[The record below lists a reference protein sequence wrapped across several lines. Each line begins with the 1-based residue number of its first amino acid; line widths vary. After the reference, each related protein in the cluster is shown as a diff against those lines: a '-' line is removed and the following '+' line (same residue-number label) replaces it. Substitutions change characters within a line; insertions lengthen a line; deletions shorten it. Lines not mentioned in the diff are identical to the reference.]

1 MYIIQKSKLCLL
13 DLKIM
18 SLSNDDDLQKK
29 HTHPADKW
37 STKSPPLLMSLLFSI
52 YPMASDGH

>member
-1 MYIIQKSKLCLL
+1 MNIIQKSKLCLF

-18 SLSNDDDLQKK
+18 SLSNDDDLLKN
-29 HTHPADKW
+29 THPVDKW